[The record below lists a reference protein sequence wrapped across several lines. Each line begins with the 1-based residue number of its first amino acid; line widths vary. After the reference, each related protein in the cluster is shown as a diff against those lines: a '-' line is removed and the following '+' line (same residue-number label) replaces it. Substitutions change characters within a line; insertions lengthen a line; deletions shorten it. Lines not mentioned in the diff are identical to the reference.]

1 MFVSVSASLL
11 KQLLVRSFVVCFIKI
26 LLVLSLTLYIFILI
40 LSIFVVIHPSNKT
53 RAIWGSA
60 ENVAIK
66 RQLKNFGCGCYIH
79 REQINARPSHGNVNF
94 NSLRKGFKKKNPKSK
109 AEQWDHR
116 LDPASVSFLK
126 TTRHVA
132 PCVWPFTCLY
142 ALPTP
147 HRHALDEMMDALL
160 GYLLTELD

>member
-1 MFVSVSASLL
+1 M
-11 KQLLVRSFVVCFIKI
+11 CFIKI
-26 LLVLSLTLYIFILI
+26 LLVFFWSLYIFILI

-66 RQLKNFGCGCYIH
+66 RQIKNFIGYIH
-79 REQINARPSHGNVNF
+79 QEQINARPSHGNVNF
-94 NSLRKGFKKKNPKSK
+94 NSLRKGLKNKPKIKGRTVRSQ
-109 AEQWDHR
+109 A
-116 LDPASVSFLK
+116 DPASVRSLK
-126 TTRHVA
+126 TTCHVA
-132 PCVWPFTCLY
+132 PRVWPFMCLY